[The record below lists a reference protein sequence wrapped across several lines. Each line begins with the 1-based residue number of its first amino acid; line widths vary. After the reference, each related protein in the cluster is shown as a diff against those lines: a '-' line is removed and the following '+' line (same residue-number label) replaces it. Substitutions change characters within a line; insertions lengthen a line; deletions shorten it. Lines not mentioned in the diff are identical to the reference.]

1 MARPRTSPGTW
12 GKIATTA
19 QVLDAGGR
27 WREAAPGE
35 VPGRYRA
42 RTKIRDHDGALREVA
57 RFDTGTGRRRPSAA
71 AAERALKEA
80 LQVRKEPR
88 SGDAMT
94 RSMSVAQA
102 GAAWLQAIGRAD
114 SGLSPNTRDQYRAA
128 WKRYVEP
135 DPFAEF
141 SLAEANRV
149 PPIRTFLR
157 KIADTRGTGAA
168 KTTRTV
174 ISLIIG
180 QAVEEGLFDVNAAR
194 NVPAPRREGPA
205 PVSSSQ
211 RAERLRREGVSD
223 AEMARDTDRAFT
235 PDERAHVV
243 GFALHA
249 DAGARAADVADL
261 MAFMAATGARISE
274 ALALR
279 WDDLDLAPTK
289 GRPVSAHLRGTK
301 TEHSDRVV
309 HLPEWATEA
318 LLRRSA
324 ARTASPLVFPAPRS
338 DAPRDRRNAS
348 RAIRGVLDRAGYPW
362 ASPHTFR
369 RTVATVLDARGVPI
383 AVVADVLG
391 HADPSMTARVY
402 LGRRN
407 DTSSVAAFL

>member
-1 MARPRTSPGTW
+1 
-12 GKIATTA
+12 
-19 QVLDAGGR
+19 VLDADGR

-42 RTKIRDHDGALREVA
+42 RTKIRDHDGPLREVA

-80 LQVRKEPR
+80 LQQRAEPR
-88 SGDAMT
+88 TGDAMT
-94 RSMSVAQA
+94 RSMSIAQA
-102 GAAWLQAIGRAD
+102 GAVWLQAVGRTD
-114 SGLSPNTRDQYRAA
+114 SGLSANTRDQYRAA

-135 DPFAEF
+135 DPFAQF

-180 QAVEEGLFDVNAAR
+180 QAVDEGLFDVNAAR

-205 PVSSSQ
+205 PVSSS
-211 RAERLRREGVSD
+211 RRSERLRREGVTD
-223 AEMARDTDRAFT
+223 GEMMRDTDRAFT
-235 PDERAHVV
+235 PAERAHLV
-243 GFALHA
+243 GFVLHV
-249 DAGARAADVADL
+249 DDGARDSDVADL
-261 MAFMAATGARISE
+261 MAFLAATGARISE
-274 ALALR
+274 ALSLR
-279 WDDLDLAPTK
+279 WDDLDFAPAK
-289 GRPVSAHLRGTK
+289 GRPAAAHLRGTK
-301 TEHSDRVV
+301 TEHSDRIV
-309 HLPEWATEA
+309 HLPGWAAEA
-318 LLRRSA
+318 LRRRMA
-324 ARTASPLVFPAPRS
+324 VRTSSPLVFPSPRS
-338 DAPRDRRNAS
+338 DAPRDRRNAT

-369 RTVATVLDARGVPI
+369 RTVATVLDAQGVPI

-391 HADPSMTARVY
+391 HADPSTTARVC
-402 LGRRN
+402 LGRKN